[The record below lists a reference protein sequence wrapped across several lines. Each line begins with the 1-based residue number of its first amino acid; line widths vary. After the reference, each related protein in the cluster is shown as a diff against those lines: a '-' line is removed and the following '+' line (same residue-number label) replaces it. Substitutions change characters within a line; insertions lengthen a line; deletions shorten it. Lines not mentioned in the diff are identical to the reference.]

1 MERRTPAAP
10 DRIFSDPRL
19 AAVYDELDI
28 DRRDLDHYEAI
39 VDELGARRVVD
50 IGCGTG
56 LFACRL
62 AQRGLSVTGVD
73 PAAASLD
80 VARDRPGGELV
91 AWRCRHAAHAPVVG
105 ADLATMTGNVA
116 QVFLSDHDWRA
127 ALAGVRRALRPG
139 GHFVFESRDPSYEG
153 WRDWTREASWRS
165 TETHAGT
172 IESWVELTEVELP
185 FVSFR
190 WTYRFVATAEELVSD
205 STLRFRSADE
215 LVTTLAGAAFSVEDV
230 RDAPDRP
237 GRELVVIA
245 RSTGSSRSPSSAEDS
260 GDG

>member
-1 MERRTPAAP
+1 MRRRTPTAP

-19 AAVYDELDI
+19 VAVYDELDPE
-28 DRRDLDHYEAI
+28 RPDLDHYEAL

-56 LFACRL
+56 VFACRL
-62 AQRGLSVTGVD
+62 ARRGLTVTGVD

-80 VARDRPGGELV
+80 VARVRQGGHLV
-91 AWRCRHAAHAPVVG
+91 TWRCRGAAHAPVVG

-139 GHFVFESRDPSYEG
+139 GHLVFESRDPSFEG
-153 WRDWTREASWRS
+153 WREWTREASWRS
-165 TETHAGT
+165 TPTHAGA

-185 FVSFR
+185 LVSFR
-190 WTYRFVATAEELVSD
+190 WTYRFVATGEVIVSD
-205 STLRFRSADE
+205 STLRFRGVDE
-215 LVTTLAGAAFSVEDV
+215 LRETLGDAGFTVEEL

-245 RSTGSSRSPSSAEDS
+245 RSDGTGNHPTEPLL
-260 GDG
+260 